1 MRLDRGQRLYP
12 GVDAVDGYVKLWGC
26 DQGELANGIAV
37 RCGYIGIL
45 GRKLQAWR
53 VKTAVD
59 TSAISAP
66 TLHCPYPPYHTR
78 ANSTSS
84 AIHDANN
91 VTPTNVWHLTTAGS
105 HSLRRSPPT
114 QQLVSFSR
122 RETVLFE
129 ISEFMSRTRAA
140 AAGVDS
146 TNAPRSPQ
154 QDLHELNAG
163 LLGGEISLP
172 FPIWVTDL
180 NKYSNPMIVLTD
192 DEAMATGWYV
202 D

>member
-1 MRLDRGQRLYP
+1 MRGGLCVSIKD
-12 GVDAVDGYVKLWGC
+12 DLWGC

-45 GRKLQAWR
+45 GGK
-53 VKTAVD
+53 
-59 TSAISAP
+59 
-66 TLHCPYPPYHTR
+66 
-78 ANSTSS
+78 
-84 AIHDANN
+84 
-91 VTPTNVWHLTTAGS
+91 
-105 HSLRRSPPT
+105 
-114 QQLVSFSR
+114 LVSFSR
-122 RETVLFE
+122 RETVLFD

-146 TNAPRSPQ
+146 TNAPRPPQ

-163 LLGGEISLP
+163 LLGEEISLP

-180 NKYSNPMIVLTD
+180 NTYSNPMIVLTD